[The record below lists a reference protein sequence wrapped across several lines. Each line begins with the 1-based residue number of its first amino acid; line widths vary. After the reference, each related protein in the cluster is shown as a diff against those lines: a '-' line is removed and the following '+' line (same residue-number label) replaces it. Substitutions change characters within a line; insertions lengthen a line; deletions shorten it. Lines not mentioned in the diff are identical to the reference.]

1 MPPYKIGAGNESRT
15 RDLNLGKVAL
25 YQLNYSRFVFAK
37 SKEAAII
44 ATSVFVSSW
53 FVKLFEFVPSHFKVV
68 THRPNGEH
76 GSDEH

>member
-1 MPPYKIGAGNESRT
+1 MKQKIGAGNESRT

-25 YQLNYSRFVFAK
+25 YQLSYSRFVFAK

-68 THRPNGEH
+68 THGPNGEH
-76 GSDEH
+76 GSDKH